1 MHIIYEDRINAG
13 KHLAKS
19 LREFH
24 GTNAVVLGIPRGG
37 IPVAATVARRLKL
50 EWNVIVTRKLPI
62 PWNPEAGFG
71 AIAADGSIVLN
82 EAMVQGL
89 QLSRSQIEKVAEKT
103 KAEVLHRTEFF
114 ARERP
119 QIPVTGRTVIVVD
132 DGLASG
138 YTMLAA
144 IKALRKQSASQIVA
158 AAPVASRSAA
168 TLIEQ
173 EADKCVFGVVS
184 SAVPFAVAA
193 FYIEWHDL
201 TDEDLLPYLRTRKDP
216 PQSA

>member
-1 MHIIYEDRINAG
+1 MHIVYNDRIDAG

-24 GTNAVVLGIPRGG
+24 GTNALVLGIPRGG
-37 IPVAATVARRLKL
+37 VPVAATVAHRLEL
-50 EWNVIVTRKLPI
+50 EWNVIVTRKLPV

-71 AIAADGSIVLN
+71 AIAADGSMVLN
-82 EAMVQGL
+82 EAMIHGL
-89 QLSRSQIEKVAEKT
+89 QLSRARIDKVAEET
-103 KAEVLHRTEFF
+103 RAEVLRRTEFF
-114 ARERP
+114 TRERP
-119 QIPVTGRTVIVVD
+119 PTPVKDRAVVVVD

-144 IKALRKQSASQIVA
+144 IKALRKQSASRIIA

-168 TLIEQ
+168 MLIEQ

-184 SAVPFAVAA
+184 SSVPFAVAD
-193 FYIEWHDL
+193 FYVEWHDL
-201 TDEDLLPYLRTRKDP
+201 TDEDLLPYLRAHEEPHRST
-216 PQSA
+216 